1 MRRISVG
8 VITVSDKASRGER
21 EDRSY
26 HAIKETL
33 EGFKAQDACFEIL
46 SYEIVPDERDQIASL
61 LRRFADEEGLDLVL
75 TTGGTGLSPRDVT
88 PEATMEVVER
98 IVPGIPERMRAES
111 IKKTPAGMLSRSVCG
126 IRGET
131 LIINLPG
138 SPKGAKECLEAVIL
152 ALPHAIEV
160 LKGELGDHEPPR
172 FDRKRPTKSDG

>member
-1 MRRISVG
+1 MRMISVG

-26 HAIKETL
+26 HAIRNIL
-33 EGFKAQDACFEIL
+33 ERFKDQAARFEIL
-46 SYEIVPDERDQIASL
+46 RYEIVPDERDRIASL
-61 LRRFADEEGLDLVL
+61 LKKFADEEGLDLVL

-98 IVPGIPERMRAES
+98 IVPGIPEAMRAES
-111 IKKTPAGMLSRSVCG
+111 IRKTPAGMLSRSVCG
-126 IRGET
+126 IRGGT

-138 SPKGAKECLEAVIL
+138 SPKGAKECLEAVIA

-160 LKGELGDHEPPR
+160 LKGDLGDHEPPR
-172 FDRKRPTKSDG
+172 PHQ